1 MKIYFMSSQPCALT
15 LNGVFFG
22 ITDTFERSAEVCL
35 SDRVYAQFSPHQG
48 QPIGFFLTENIR
60 FEPPDGCEVYLLQD
74 AIAVYAFDFPPSDFT
89 LRPIAQKRE
98 GDCLATVFLQGKVQ
112 VSIESPIG
120 FFNAHLPPSF
130 SSCEVYVE
138 RDFILLRSP
147 DSLAVFNRECRPL
160 LIERVTEYSLSDGV
174 LTATLPLSDSRGR
187 KAKCAW
193 RLDNGECT
201 QTEFT
206 LLEPNGNN
214 AIEELLPYA
223 FFECVLLRGN
233 YTELLHESIRSD
245 AEKIR
250 GFLGEYTAVTLTN
263 NPAVCGLVRKKK
275 ERLFAVD
282 YYSVEI
288 KEGKIADVKG

>member
-15 LNGVFFG
+15 LNGVFYG

-48 QPIGFFLTENIR
+48 QPIGCFLTETLP
-60 FEPPDGCEVYLLQD
+60 FEPPDGCEAYLLRD
-74 AIAVYAFDFPPSDFT
+74 AIALYAFDFPPSDFT

-98 GDCLATVFLQGKVQ
+98 GTCLATVFSQGRIQ
-112 VSIESPIG
+112 LSIESPLG
-120 FFNAHLPPSF
+120 FFNTHLPPSF
-130 SSCEVYVE
+130 SACEVYIE
-138 RDFILLRSP
+138 GDFILLRSP
-147 DSLAVFNRECRPL
+147 DMLAVFNRECHPIL
-160 LIERVTEYSLSDGV
+160 LEQALEYSLSDGV

-206 LLEPNGNN
+206 LLEPNVSN
-214 AIEELLPYA
+214 ALEELLPYA
-223 FFECVLLRGN
+223 FFECVLLKGN
-233 YTELLHESIRSD
+233 YAELLHESIRAD
-245 AEKIR
+245 AEKILS
-250 GFLGEYTAVTLTN
+250 FLGEYTAVTLTSD
-263 NPAVCGLVRKKK
+263 PAVCGLVRKKK